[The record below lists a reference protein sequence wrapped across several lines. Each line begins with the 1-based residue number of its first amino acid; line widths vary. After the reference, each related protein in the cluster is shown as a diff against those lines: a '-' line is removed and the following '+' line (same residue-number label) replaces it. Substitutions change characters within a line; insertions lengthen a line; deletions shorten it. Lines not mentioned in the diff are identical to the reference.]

1 MRYSKRRYSRNLV
14 FELFK
19 PEKMSK
25 VRITVAKKHYLE
37 ALAALQDTGAMQ
49 IDPLDEKARGM
60 LGNAE
65 NSTYKSIA
73 DYAQRFR
80 ALERQ
85 LVPKPP
91 KGKISFSS
99 IEDLEKEADLIDI
112 DKKVSELSTSI
123 EHIDA
128 RRKSLDGIARIC
140 SSLEW
145 FGHDLAILNGRSL
158 GSFVMSGKDLQE
170 AENELKALHDKVYI
184 MHDKNN
190 TSAIATVRRGS
201 EKDFSR
207 AVSHLQKLYV
217 DSVPELSGT
226 PKEILAST
234 AKEARKLSQDR
245 AALEGRLNAISD
257 AYFDRVSAIREGFD
271 IELGKI
277 EVLTRMG
284 ATGSA
289 VVMEGWVPSEKLKKL
304 GSLLERITDGMVLV
318 ETLHTKELPPTKM
331 SNPVTFKLFEFFV
344 RFYSLP
350 KSDEIDPTVMF
361 AIAFPIFFGFM
372 VGDFGYGA
380 VMLLGSL
387 WLLNRLKHPK
397 QHSRLPKKLTSF
409 VHMIVSDN
417 GLRILAK
424 SIIPGS
430 IIAMALGIVF
440 NEYFGFQL
448 PYTAL
453 FNVELGLPTLLV
465 IAGWIGVFMV
475 SFGYVL
481 GILNKLAIGE
491 KKEAFGKVGWLMAAW
506 GFVIFGLNILHKAV
520 LGPSN
525 PMAVLSYVLLIAG
538 IALIAFIEKIGS
550 LMELPSL
557 ISHILSYTRLVGIL
571 LASVILAE
579 VIDFIFL
586 HAWHH
591 SILLG
596 LVGTLI
602 LIVGQLFNIVI
613 AMFEPGIQGAR
624 LIYVEFF
631 SKFYS
636 GNGREFTPFAS
647 SRKRTVGKFS
657 LDVEREGQVA
667 PHRH

>member
-1 MRYSKRRYSRNLV
+1 
-14 FELFK
+14 LFK

-25 VRITVAKKHYLE
+25 VRIMVAKKHYLG
-37 ALAALQDTGAMQ
+37 ALSALQDTGAMQ
-49 IDPLDEKARGM
+49 IDPLDERARGM

-65 NSTYKSIA
+65 NSMYKTMA

-85 LVPKPP
+85 MVPKPA
-91 KGKISFSS
+91 KSKLSFNS
-99 IEDLEKEADLIDI
+99 IDELEKAADAIDI
-112 DKKVSELSTSI
+112 DGKVSELSSAL

-128 RRKSLDGIARIC
+128 NRKNLNSIIGIC

-145 FGHDLAILNGRSL
+145 FGHDLSILNGKSL
-158 GSFVMSGKDLQE
+158 GSFVLSGNDIHE
-170 AENELKALHDKVYI
+170 AESALKNLSEDVYVI
-184 MHDKNN
+184 HNKSN
-190 TSAIATVRRGS
+190 TSAIATVKRGH

-207 AVSHLQKLYV
+207 AISHLQKIHI
-217 DSVPELSGT
+217 DSIPELRGT
-226 PKEILAST
+226 PKEIISKSS
-234 AKEARKLSQDR
+234 KEIAKLSKDR
-245 AALEGRLNAISD
+245 REIEEKLNAIS
-257 AYFDRVSAIREGFD
+257 ASYFERVSAIREEFD

-277 EVLTRMG
+277 EVLTKMG

-289 VVMEGWVPSEKLKKL
+289 VVLEGWVPSVKLRKLK
-304 GSLLERITDGMVLV
+304 SLLEHITDSMVLV

-350 KSDEIDPTVMF
+350 KSNELDPTVMF

-387 WLLNRLKHPK
+387 WLLNRLNHPK

-430 IIAMALGIVF
+430 IIAMGLGVIF

-491 KKEAFGKVGWLMAAW
+491 KREAMGKVGWLMAAW

-525 PMAVLSYVLLIAG
+525 PMAILSYILLIGG
-538 IALIAFIEKIGS
+538 IGLIAFIEKVGS

-579 VIDFIFL
+579 VIDFIFIR
-586 HAWHH
+586 AWHH
-591 SILLG
+591 SLLLG
-596 LVGTLI
+596 LIGTLI

-636 GNGREFTPFAS
+636 GNGREFSPFIS
-647 SRKRTVGKFS
+647 NRKKTLNKFS
-657 LDVEREGQVA
+657 LEEAHGK
-667 PHRH
+667 